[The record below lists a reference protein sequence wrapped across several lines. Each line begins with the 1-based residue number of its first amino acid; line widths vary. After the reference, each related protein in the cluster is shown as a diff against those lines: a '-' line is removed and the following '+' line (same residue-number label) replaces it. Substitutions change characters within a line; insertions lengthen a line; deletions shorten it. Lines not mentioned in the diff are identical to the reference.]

1 MYINMKSSKQL
12 VNKLVKETLE
22 QKYTNVPFSWNDLI
36 DELSKE
42 IKKPI
47 ELDDAGNYNVC
58 ECEPYHISIR
68 PIVHGICDV
77 QAFKDYADRTKKL
90 FMKFD
95 DVKKFV
101 KDYLASKDMNY
112 VDNAL
117 SKVVENSKDKE
128 GGKKADKQS
137 ESEENVVNPQ
147 KGFKLVK
154 NVKVDSMNKE
164 IDDPTQPMRYV
175 DKFVKTSEYKIVNPK
190 YTPPTLPKSLQKLVI
205 KYTKGGKA
213 NKK

>member
-213 NKK
+213 KKK

>member
-1 MYINMKSSKQL
+1 MKSSKQL

-22 QKYTNVPFSWNDLI
+22 QKYTNASASWSDLI

-77 QAFKDYADRTKKL
+77 QAFKDYSDRTKKL

-101 KDYLASKDMNY
+101 KEYLTSKDLNY
-112 VDNAL
+112 VDSAL
-117 SKVVENSKDKE
+117 SKPVDNSKDKQ
-128 GGKKADKQS
+128 GGTSADKE
-137 ESEENVVNPQ
+137 ESMEHMVD
-147 KGFKLVK
+147 FKDNYKVIK
-154 NVKVDSMNKE
+154 NIKAEPMNKE
-164 IDDPTQPMRYV
+164 IDNPTEPMQV
-175 DKFVKTSEYKIVNPK
+175 VGKFLKSSEYKSVTPK
-190 YTPPTLPKSLQKLVI
+190 HTPPTLPKALQKLVI

-213 NKK
+213 KKK